1 MDESVW
7 RFGGRHLGNVVSE
20 DAFKEIVTLRR
31 KLHARP
37 ELAFQEIF
45 TSTTGIQIGCA
56 IVFTDYNRENPQ
68 NLLLSMLFLPQNCNA
83 HKSVRS

>member
-1 MDESVW
+1 MEESFNLHGAHV
-7 RFGGRHLGNVVSE
+7 GNVVSE

-37 ELAFQEIF
+37 ELAFKEMF
-45 TSTTGIQIGCA
+45 TSTTGIQIGC
-56 IVFTDYNRENPQ
+56 VFTDYNPYG
-68 NLLLSMLFLPQNCNA
+68 NCNA